1 MNRTRMIILA
11 VVALA
16 LSAGIT
22 YLSYR
27 LLAPRLTASSEM
39 TGIVVASKNIPLGT
53 RITEKDVAT
62 QQFPKANVPAGAFQD
77 LSEVIGRGAIIQM
90 FAGEPVL
97 ESKLAPK
104 EAGAGLTAAIPD
116 GMRALSIHVNDVVG
130 VAGFVQPGSRVDLIL
145 TGKPPNY
152 DEKASKVVLEN
163 LMVLATGKNVQ
174 QDAEGKPQTVPVV
187 TLLVTPEDAAKI
199 ALATGDGPIILALRN
214 PLDLKVVDP
223 PLVPREALYGGEVMA
238 AEKLL
243 SKPKA
248 AARSAAGKSGG
259 VPRTARATVPPAVAA
274 PPPPPPP
281 KVTTVELIM
290 GPKRTT
296 ATFEESPQTE
306 KKP

>member
-11 VVALA
+11 VVALV
-16 LSAGIT
+16 LSVGIT

-27 LLAPRLTASSEM
+27 LLAPRLTPASEM
-39 TGIVVASKNIPLGT
+39 TSIVVASKTLPLGT
-53 RITEKDVAT
+53 RITEKDVSLAA
-62 QQFPKANVPAGAFQD
+62 FPKANVPAGSFQD
-77 LSEVIGRGAIIQM
+77 LSAVIGRGAVIQM

-104 EAGAGLTAAIPD
+104 EAGAGLSVGIPD
-116 GMRALSIHVNDVVG
+116 GMRALSIQVNDVVG

-145 TGKPPNY
+145 TGTPPN
-152 DEKASKVVLEN
+152 DTERASKVVLEN
-163 LMVLATGKNVQ
+163 LQVLATGKNVQ

-187 TLLVTPEDAAKI
+187 TLLVTPEEAAKI

-214 PLDLKVVDP
+214 PMDLKVIDP
-223 PLVPREALYGGEVMA
+223 PLVPRVALYSGEVLVP
-238 AEKLL
+238 EKPG
-243 SKPKA
+243 PKA
-248 AARSAAGKSGG
+248 KAGAKGLTGKGSGAAK
-259 VPRTARATVPPAVAA
+259 TARAAVSPAPV
-274 PPPPPPP
+274 PPPPPLP

-296 ATFEESPQTE
+296 ATFEEPPQAE